1 MPKLETRGLVDE
13 GRLKQA
19 AGAFREAGGKG
30 LTRQALADL
39 LGVSLRTADRA
50 RELLGEQGARF
61 DIRSEG
67 QRREKRFCMTKGP
80 RWDQSISKEA
90 RLALRVA
97 TQALGHGG
105 AHLFAEQLTTLE
117 TLADQSMTAR
127 DRDMFQNLRRNVRVI
142 GGVAD
147 DPTEEQAKVLD
158 TVILAFSTALTQEL
172 ELDYQRAGRTK
183 PATVHLAPY
192 CLTQDMLSGGT
203 YLLGWDVPRR
213 RMVQLRLSRI
223 AKARLTGRPA
233 VIPDEG
239 LLERAA
245 RFQMGGWVS
254 AEDPFDVVVRIRG
267 THWMQSMEESQPDFP
282 AFRIERDARSESALV
297 SFQANQLEGPSRWVL
312 QMGEW
317 AEVLAPE
324 PLKEEVARIVSL
336 MCESY
341 TRKSRSSAAGPS
353 GPRSSR

>member
-1 MPKLETRGLVDE
+1 MPKPETRGLVDE

-30 LTRQALADL
+30 LTRQALANL

-50 RELLGEQGARF
+50 RELLGEQGAKF
-61 DIRSEG
+61 EVHSEG

-117 TLADQSMTAR
+117 ALADQSMTAR

-158 TVILAFSTALTQEL
+158 TVILAFSTALPQEL
-172 ELDYQRAGRTK
+172 ELDYQRAGRSRS
-183 PATVHLAPY
+183 ATVHLAPY

-239 LLERAA
+239 RLERAA

-254 AEDPFDVVVRIRG
+254 AEEPFEVRVRIRG

-282 AFRIERDARSESALV
+282 GFRIERDASGESVLV
-297 SFQANQLEGPSRWVL
+297 GFQANQLEGPTRWVM

-324 PLKEEVARIVSL
+324 PLKAEVARIVRL
-336 MCESY
+336 MAERY
-341 TRKSRSSAAGPS
+341 LPKSRSSAAGPS
-353 GPRSSR
+353 EPRSSR

>member
-19 AGAFREAGGKG
+19 AGAFREAAGKG

-50 RELLGEQGARF
+50 RELLGEQGAKF

-67 QRREKRFCMTKGP
+67 QRREKRFCMTKSP

-97 TQALGHGG
+97 TQALSHGG

-147 DPTEEQAKVLD
+147 DPTEEQAKVQD
-158 TVILAFSTALTQEL
+158 TVILAFSTALPQEL
-172 ELDYQRAGRTK
+172 ELEYQRAGRTR

-254 AEDPFDVVVRIRG
+254 AEKPFEVVVRIWG

-282 AFRIERDARSESALV
+282 EFRIERDSRGESATV
-297 SFQANQLEGPSRWVL
+297 NFQANQLEGPSRWVL

-324 PLKEEVARIVSL
+324 PLKVEVARIVSL
-336 MCESY
+336 MCECYSQ
-341 TRKSRSSAAGPS
+341 KSRGAAAEPS
-353 GPRSSR
+353 GPRSYR